1 MCLELYK
8 LVQGQQKLSS
18 YRTSYFMLSV
28 QYFVWAQPRRPQSY
42 EVSYTSVHPAALS
55 HILGPKVYT
64 ARQTLTVYT
73 FII

>member
-64 ARQTLTVYT
+64 AQQTLTVYT